1 MMAGMPISA
10 PILPPLQDA
19 AMLAMML
26 AFANNA
32 DQLTVWGVLI
42 GAVLLLGPVISSWI
56 RVYDWCRGARVDTS
70 AFVTRA
76 ELAAHKLERDAQI
89 KEIVTNIQREVDEIK
104 ETTTAIGERLGT
116 FSADFQAIQRALGR
130 LEGKLAIH

>member
-1 MMAGMPISA
+1 MMARMPISA

-19 AMLAMML
+19 ALLAMML
-26 AFANNA
+26 AFADNA
-32 DQLTVWGVLI
+32 DKLTVWGVLI
-42 GAVLLLGPVISSWI
+42 GAVLLLGPVVSSWI

-76 ELAAHKLERDAQI
+76 ELTAHKAERDAQI
-89 KEIVTNIQREVDEIK
+89 KDIITNIQREVDEIK
-104 ETTTAIGERLGT
+104 DVTAEIGKRLDT

-130 LEGKLAIH
+130 LEGALDRH